1 MQKKG
6 GDISLKKFT
15 YLDYIKAI
23 HMLKTNQMPGI
34 KEEKN
39 KYYIEKLKSK
49 EDELIKILEDKKE
62 MASFLNNFLNFKN
75 KIEEEDLTKVENKLI
90 QEQSKNTKN
99 TIIYKQKSNEVFF
112 LVHHVTK
119 IDEELTKKM
128 LNFSIEVLNKWSR
141 NKKTK
146 KIAKKPIVIPI
157 VIYTGREKIKKQDGL
172 ICRKVGNYTFENF
185 EFTFNYNLINL
196 KNISKQRLIEQN
208 TVFSYR
214 MIVEKFKKHSF

>member
-1 MQKKG
+1 M
-6 GDISLKKFT
+6 KKFT

-23 HMLKTNQMPGI
+23 HMLKTNQIPKI

-39 KYYIEKLKSK
+39 KYYIEKLKNK

-75 KIEEEDLTKVENKLI
+75 KIEEDDLTKVENKLI
-90 QEQSKNTKN
+90 QEQS

-128 LNFSIEVLNKWSR
+128 LNFSIEILNKWSR

-146 KIAKKPIVIPI
+146 TIAKKPIVIPI
-157 VIYTGREKIKKQDGL
+157 VIYTGREKVKKQEGL
-172 ICRKVGNYTFENF
+172 ICRKVGNYIFENF
-185 EFTFNYNLINL
+185 EFIFNYNLINL

-208 TVFSYR
+208 TLFSY
-214 MIVEKFKKHSF
+214 KLKLTKLK